1 MAVRLDKNLR
11 ATIDK
16 VVASYNNKV
25 YRYQRKGL
33 SVPSRTSY
41 KDIISLGSRKSI
53 KKELARLSSFSMKSN
68 ENIVFKGQMVS
79 SFQKTSFDERTNL
92 AKKLLKK
99 RIRALGKTEYT
110 IYGNKTGYTMRDRAL
125 FLRLN
130 EQLNKGHIKSD
141 KMISNLRKLQRLES
155 TSFEDYLKMDKNER
169 DSFMNLLNRIE
180 NPYINPKLKESYLE
194 SLTELGH
201 AYGYDSKKLA
211 EIEEKLKQISNEDF
225 EKLFTEDIGIRKIL
239 SYYDI
244 LKINLGKSNTSIEA
258 NREAVMDLYDS
269 IYDNVNQIV
278 ERYVV

>member
-16 VVASYNNKV
+16 VVASYNTKL
-25 YRYQRKGL
+25 YRYKRKGL
-33 SVPSRTSY
+33 SVPERTSY
-41 KDIISLGSRKSI
+41 QKIISLGSRKSI
-53 KKELARLSSFSMKSN
+53 NKELSRLSSFNIKSN
-68 ENIVFKGQMVS
+68 ENIIYKGNMIS
-79 SFQKTSFDERTNL
+79 SFEKNNFDTRTAL
-92 AKKLLKK
+92 SKKLLKK

-130 EQLNKGHIKSD
+130 EQLDKGQLRSD
-141 KMISNLRKLQRLES
+141 KMISNLRKLQRLEN
-155 TSFEDYLKMDKNER
+155 TTFDDYLGMDKAER
-169 DSFMNLLNRIE
+169 ESFMNLLNRIE

-194 SLTELGH
+194 SLTDLGYH
-201 AYGYDSKKLA
+201 YGYDPKKLA

-244 LKINLGKSNTSIEA
+244 LKINLGRNNDSIEA
-258 NREAVMDLYDS
+258 NREAVIDLYDN
-269 IYDNVNQIV
+269 IYSNINQIM
-278 ERYVV
+278 ER

>member
-16 VVASYNNKV
+16 VVASYNSKL
-25 YRYQRKGL
+25 YRYKKKGL
-33 SVPSRTSY
+33 SVPERTSY
-41 KDIISLGSRKSI
+41 QKIISLGSRKSI
-53 KKELARLSSFSMKSN
+53 NRELSRLSSFNIKSN
-68 ENIVFKGQMVS
+68 ENIIYKGNMIS
-79 SFQKTSFDERTNL
+79 SFEKNNFDTRTAL
-92 AKKLLKK
+92 SKKLLKK

-130 EQLNKGHIKSD
+130 EQLDKGQIRSD

-155 TSFEDYLKMDKNER
+155 TSFDDYLKMDSSER
-169 DSFMNLLNRIE
+169 ESFMNLLNRIE

-194 SLTELGH
+194 SLTDLGYH
-201 AYGYDSKKLA
+201 YGYDPKKLA

-244 LKINLGKSNTSIEA
+244 LKINLGRNNDSIEA
-258 NREAVMDLYDS
+258 NREAVIDLYDN
-269 IYDNVNQIV
+269 IYSNINQIM
-278 ERYVV
+278 ERYNV

>member
-16 VVASYNNKV
+16 VVASYNSKL
-25 YRYQRKGL
+25 YRYKKKGL
-33 SVPSRTSY
+33 SVPERTSY
-41 KDIISLGSRKSI
+41 QKIISLGSRKSI
-53 KKELARLSSFSMKSN
+53 NRELSRLSSFNIKSN
-68 ENIVFKGQMVS
+68 ENIIYKGNMIS
-79 SFQKTSFDERTNL
+79 SFEKNNFDTRTAL
-92 AKKLLKK
+92 SKKLLKK

-130 EQLNKGHIKSD
+130 EQLDKGQIRSD

-155 TSFEDYLKMDKNER
+155 TSFDDYLKMDSSER
-169 DSFMNLLNRIE
+169 ESFMNLLNRIE

-194 SLTELGH
+194 SLTDLGYH
-201 AYGYDSKKLA
+201 YGYDPKRLA

-244 LKINLGKSNTSIEA
+244 LKINLGRNNDSIEA
-258 NREAVMDLYDS
+258 NREAVIDLYDN
-269 IYDNVNQIV
+269 IYSNINQIM
-278 ERYVV
+278 ERYNV